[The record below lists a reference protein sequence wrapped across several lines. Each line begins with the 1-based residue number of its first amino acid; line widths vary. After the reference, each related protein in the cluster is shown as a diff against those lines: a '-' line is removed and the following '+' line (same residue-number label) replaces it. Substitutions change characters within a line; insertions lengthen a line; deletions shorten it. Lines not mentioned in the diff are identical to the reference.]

1 MVSLVH
7 AAGLSGIEG
16 YIVSVECFFS
26 GGLPRLDIVG
36 LPGKAVSEAGE
47 RVRAAIKSVGYEW
60 PVSRVTINLAPA
72 DVRKEGPVYDL
83 PILLAVLTASGQIA
97 PPPDDALFIG
107 ELSLTGAL
115 RPVSGV
121 LSMVLAAR
129 DAGLRRAYVPEGN
142 AAEAA
147 YAEGIEV
154 FPVPTLV
161 TLLNHLYHGAVLS
174 PCPPARAACGLGR
187 FPRLLPRPG
196 SADGQA
202 CAGDRRR
209 RRTQHLIMR
218 LARFGQE
225 HDGQALF
232 HHPAPARPR

>member
-107 ELSLTGAL
+107 EL
-115 RPVSGV
+115 
-121 LSMVLAAR
+121 
-129 DAGLRRAYVPEGN
+129 
-142 AAEAA
+142 
-147 YAEGIEV
+147 
-154 FPVPTLV
+154 
-161 TLLNHLYHGAVLS
+161 
-174 PCPPARAACGLGR
+174 
-187 FPRLLPRPG
+187 
-196 SADGQA
+196 
-202 CAGDRRR
+202 
-209 RRTQHLIMR
+209 
-218 LARFGQE
+218 
-225 HDGQALF
+225 
-232 HHPAPARPR
+232 